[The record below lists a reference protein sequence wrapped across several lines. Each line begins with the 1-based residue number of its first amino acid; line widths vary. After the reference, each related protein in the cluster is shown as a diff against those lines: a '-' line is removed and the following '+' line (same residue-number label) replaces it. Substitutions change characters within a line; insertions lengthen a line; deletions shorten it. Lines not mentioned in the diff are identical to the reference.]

1 MRSLALKLTLAFLCV
16 GVVAVALVGVFVGLR
31 VQNAY
36 NRWLADQRVASL
48 AAMLESY
55 YQVNGSW
62 AGVGE
67 VLRQPGMGHGMMDLR
82 NLSVALLDA
91 DERVVLAAGE
101 FGPTG
106 GLRPADR
113 RRAIALEVNGRTVG
127 WLVPGRRLAAMMPM
141 MQTPPEA
148 LLLQRISRAI
158 LFGALAAVGLALVV
172 GAVLARTLTRPLH
185 ELTAAT
191 HALAEGRLGQQVT
204 VHSDDEIGEL
214 AAAFNRMSADLA
226 RTSEARKQMTAD
238 IAHELRTPLAVLV
251 GYTEALQD
259 GKLAGSPQ
267 AYAALHETARHL
279 QRLVDDLGTL
289 ALADAG
295 ELPLHRRPVEPRALL
310 ERAVVAHSVQAQQAG
325 VALVLEASPDL
336 PALNVDPDRI
346 SQVLDNLVANALRYT
361 PAGGRIVLSA
371 EHDARGGMV
380 VLRVQD
386 TGAGIAPADLPFV
399 FERFYRGDKA
409 RQPSQGTVGLGLAIA
424 RSLVESHAG
433 TIEVAS
439 TLGQGTTFTI
449 RLPAA

>member
-1 MRSLALKLTLAFLCV
+1 
-16 GVVAVALVGVFVGLR
+16 
-31 VQNAY
+31 
-36 NRWLADQRVASL
+36 
-48 AAMLESY
+48 
-55 YQVNGSW
+55 
-62 AGVGE
+62 
-67 VLRQPGMGHGMMDLR
+67 
-82 NLSVALLDA
+82 
-91 DERVVLAAGE
+91 
-101 FGPTG
+101 
-106 GLRPADR
+106 
-113 RRAIALEVNGRTVG
+113 
-127 WLVPGRRLAAMMPM
+127 MMPM

-226 RTSEARKQMTAD
+226 RTSEVRKQMTAD

-251 GYTEALQD
+251 GYAEALQD

-267 AYAALHETARHL
+267 VYAALHETARHL

-310 ERAVVAHSVQAQQAG
+310 ERAVLAHSVQAQQAG
-325 VALVLEASPDL
+325 VDLALEASPDL